1 MLGKTAALDPQFLLL
16 VKVLSAAAVDKFLG
30 RSTLNSVVGTAA
42 DQDKRYQMS
51 GTFTVHET
59 KMIALGLNPG
69 LIEDYAAVSLEP
81 VSFEEED
88 SLGWATTWSAVHAVE
103 LHNGGKVYVNGRS
116 FRVSQAKPG
125 YKQLLKCWREEQGRR
140 RAELAYDG

>member
-1 MLGKTAALDPQFLLL
+1 MLGKTAAFAPQFFLL
-16 VKVLSAAAVDKFLG
+16 VKVLSATAVGKIPG
-30 RSTLNSVVGTAA
+30 RSTLNSGIGNAA
-42 DQDKRYQMS
+42 DQAKRCHMS
-51 GTFTVHET
+51 ATVTTNET

-69 LIEDYAAVSLEP
+69 LIGDYAAVSLEP

-116 FRVSQAKPG
+116 FHVSQAKPG
-125 YKQLLKCWREEQGRR
+125 YKRLLKCWREEQGRR
-140 RAELAYDG
+140 AELANDG